1 MQINLSIP
9 TNEYSRIEFSSEIYK
24 PFSTTFPRIME
35 RQGYIPLFFYGGS
48 LSWHRLYSILPKLG
62 YQKIFGES
70 SIQNVTK
77 TRFGVHDADLF
88 ELVHQKLMKAK
99 QPTFSFVMTL
109 SNHPPYGV
117 PENFVGQVTSSNAPS
132 KLKKRILDED
142 NFDKRMRALAYAD
155 QALGGFFRKAK
166 KSPYFKETLFV
177 LTADH
182 AHPMSLKWEPEER
195 YQLRKIPLFFY
206 SPALLKTSN
215 TVNDNFGS
223 HIDIP
228 PTILSLITEKPVM
241 VHSWGRS
248 LLEPPKSKLLLS
260 NDINCFNDVCIAS
273 NQVYVLQKDQK
284 LVLCKTTL
292 CIEKSK
298 HLTKIIKAFS
308 NSGSNYLFN
317 YHIVKSE

>member
-1 MQINLSIP
+1 M
-9 TNEYSRIEFSSEIYK
+9 
-24 PFSTTFPRIME
+24 
-35 RQGYIPLFFYGGS
+35 
-48 LSWHRLYSILPKLG
+48 
-62 YQKIFGES
+62 
-70 SIQNVTK
+70 
-77 TRFGVHDADLF
+77 
-88 ELVHQKLMKAK
+88 
-99 QPTFSFVMTL
+99 
-109 SNHPPYGV
+109 
-117 PENFVGQVTSSNAPS
+117 
-132 KLKKRILDED
+132 
-142 NFDKRMRALAYAD
+142 
-155 QALGGFFRKAK
+155 GGFFRKAK

-182 AHPMSLKWEPEER
+182 SHPMALKWEPEER

-228 PTILSLITEKPVM
+228 PTILSLITEKPVR

-248 LLEPPKSKLLLS
+248 LLVTPKSKLLLS
-260 NDINCFNDVCIAS
+260 SGINCFNDVCIAS

-284 LVLCKTTL
+284 LVLCKTPL

-308 NSGSNYLFN
+308 NSVSNYLFN
-317 YHIVKSE
+317 YHVVKSE

>member
-1 MQINLSIP
+1 MV
-9 TNEYSRIEFSSEIYK
+9 
-24 PFSTTFPRIME
+24 

-182 AHPMSLKWEPEER
+182 AHPMALKWEPEER